1 MRRFVLMLLLV
12 LAAGCSP
19 KLQPVVKT
27 EIRTEYRDRM
37 VHDTVTVEMPPKME
51 ESTVTVERHSH
62 LENEWASSDASVDSL
77 GLLHHSLETLPHRI
91 MIPVTVP
98 VHDTLRLEAETI
110 TLTKYMEKPLK
121 WHQKTLMWLGAAL
134 MAAMLAKVIF
144 KLIK

>member
-1 MRRFVLMLLLV
+1 MRRLALMLLLV
-12 LAAGCSP
+12 LAVGCSP

-37 VHDTVTVEMPPKME
+37 VHDTVAVEIPPKME
-51 ESTVTVERHSH
+51 ERTVTVEKYSH

-77 GLLHHSLETLPHRI
+77 GLLHHSLETLPHKI

-110 TLTKYMEKPLK
+110 TLTKYVEKPLK
-121 WHQKTLMWLGAAL
+121 WHQKILMWLGATL
-134 MAAMLAKVIF
+134 MAVMLAKMIF
-144 KLIK
+144 KLFK

>member
-1 MRRFVLMLLLV
+1 MRRLALILLMV

-37 VHDTVTVEMPPKME
+37 VHDTVAVEMPPKME
-51 ESTVTVERHSH
+51 ERTVTVERSSH

-77 GLLHHSLETLPHRI
+77 GLLHHSLETLPHKI

-110 TLTKYMEKPLK
+110 TLTEYVEKPLK
-121 WHQKTLMWLGAAL
+121 WPQKTLMWLGAVL
-134 MAAMLAKVIF
+134 MAVLLAKMIF